1 MEIKFP
7 LSFLRLLIL
16 IINIVLHN
24 SSFLPVGINQLN
36 NFLYLEKLATYTVQ
50 TYSGQCSLEKGPNC
64 YFTDNMRR
72 VLYEQENNIEE
83 EIEEENNNN
92 KEQNKKN
99 DLMVLDLKKDWMDF
113 FIKSRKIGLLNSF
126 SDLTEYINQYK
137 DYISSNS
144 EDSSILQPLT
154 LKLSLTFESYDDITI
169 KEDIY
174 AYPSKPVHFM
184 TEIIYIEIIG
194 KLRLHFG
201 EDLQY
206 QYKDQSSYPMNTFG
220 IIESNNL
227 IIKLGGKQF
236 ICESFYFRLR
246 DNNIKTL
253 KVDGFLGNVKSFSMS
268 RDINSMVD
276 KDWKKIDLPNSKIDR
291 MVLPG
296 GIDVDNFK
304 FKIETF
310 QHYDIAVHF
319 HTKYEKSKEELIN
332 DNDI

>member
-7 LSFLRLLIL
+7 LSFLRISLL
-16 IINIVLHN
+16 IINFVFYN
-24 SSFLPVGINQLN
+24 SSILPVGINQLN
-36 NFLYLEKLATYTVQ
+36 NFIYLEKLLSYTVQ
-50 TYSGQCSLEKGPNC
+50 TYSGKCSLKNGPNC

-72 VLYEQENNIEE
+72 VIYEQENNIEE
-83 EIEEENNNN
+83 EIEEDNNFNN
-92 KEQNKKN
+92 VQNKKN
-99 DLMVLDLKKDWMDF
+99 DLTMLDLKKDWMDF

-144 EDSSILQPLT
+144 DDSSILQPLT

-184 TEIIYIEIIG
+184 TETIYIEIIG

-201 EDLQY
+201 ENRHL
-206 QYKDQSSYPMNTFG
+206 KDQSRYPTNTFG

-246 DNNIKTL
+246 DNNIKSI
-253 KVDGFLGNVKSFSMS
+253 KVDGYLGNVKSFSMS
-268 RDINSMVD
+268 RDINSLID
-276 KDWKKIDLPNSKIDR
+276 KNWIEINLPSSKIDR

-310 QHYDIAVHF
+310 QHYEIDAHF
-319 HTKYEKSKEELIN
+319 HSKYDKKKEELIN